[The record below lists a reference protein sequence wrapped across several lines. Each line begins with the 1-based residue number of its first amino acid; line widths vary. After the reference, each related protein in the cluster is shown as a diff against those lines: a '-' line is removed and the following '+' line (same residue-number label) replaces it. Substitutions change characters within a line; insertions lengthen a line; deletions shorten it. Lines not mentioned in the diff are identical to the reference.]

1 MLILGILTVSVFLTK
16 YMIPVVNI
24 MFFLQSLWFLLSI
37 LCFFYKVYDSCC
49 QYYVFLTKYMIPVVN
64 IMFFVLLLHIFVL
77 HILKII
83 ICNFIITDFMLFKNK
98 LSRYVYLHLNSI
110 FSSITIDTIN
120 QQRLVQLPCI
130 LPSFFSIRVIWSWF
144 HSVSRYMQVIQCYSY
159 NGGRRGRD
167 RMVVWFTTTHA
178 ISTYHHWR
186 CEFEPR

>member
-1 MLILGILTVSVFLTK
+1 M
-16 YMIPVVNI
+16 
-24 MFFLQSLWFLLSI
+24 
-37 LCFFYKVYDSCC
+37 
-49 QYYVFLTKYMIPVVN
+49 
-64 IMFFVLLLHIFVL
+64 LLLHIFVL

-159 NGGRRGRD
+159 NGSRRGRD
-167 RMVVWFTTTHA
+167 RIVVGFTTTPA

-186 CEFEPR
+186 CEFEPRSWRCVLDTTLWKSLSVTCDKSVGFSGYSGFLHQ